1 MKNNPHNIYNIL
13 GESRQ
18 QQLYLGARREGISR
32 RYVNTVQSDFR
43 QVENYWLQFAN
54 SYPNL
59 VKTQV
64 VTRPGAKV
72 EEYKPVNLDDYL

>member
-1 MKNNPHNIYNIL
+1 MKNNPYNDYNIMDSFSYQEFCL
-13 GESRQ
+13 RARQ
-18 QQLYLGARREGISR
+18 GDISR
-32 RYVNTVQSDFR
+32 RYANIVQSDFR
-43 QVENYWLQFAN
+43 EMENYWSQFAN

-59 VKTQV
+59 VRTQV